1 MLTWGYYM
9 LVELSIK
16 DFAIIDN
23 IKINF
28 TKGLNV
34 ITGETG
40 SGKSILIEALGMI
53 LGSRTSKDFIRT
65 GCDKAVLEGVFY
77 IEDLSTLRPILND
90 LSIDIDHDNLLII
103 TKEIF
108 ANGPSLSK
116 VNGRAMNLTMLKTI
130 TTKLVDIFG
139 QHEHQSLLDINNHQL
154 LVDAFGDEDFTSLKS
169 TIKEL
174 YDELQE
180 EKKKIKSLS
189 MDSGERDREIDILRF
204 QIEEIDEANLTM
216 EDEHSIEAE
225 FKKLS
230 NINKISQ
237 SVELALSYLDSDDYD
252 FQGAI
257 NLVNK
262 SLSLVSSAK
271 EFDEKL
277 ESFFNRLSEINY
289 ELQDINREL
298 NYYLNSIDIDMER
311 LNYLH
316 ERIDLVNKLKR
327 KYGNSIDSIF
337 KFRDEAEERLN
348 KLLNF
353 EKEYEN
359 SLSRIKELEEKLDKN
374 CSKLS
379 EMRKKIANILEENVK
394 AELSQLNMSNVDFKV
409 DFIRTAQFTPQ
420 GFDKIEFLISTNPGE
435 GLKPLSKIISGGEMS
450 RIMLAFKSILAFLDK
465 IPTLIFDEIDAGIS
479 GRTAQIVGEKIYNIS
494 KKHQVIC
501 ISHLPQIAALADS
514 HFVINK
520 VSKANRTIS
529 EVSRL
534 SDQERV
540 EEMARLIGGVD
551 LTTTTLKHASEM
563 IEMSKKLKNNSR
575 KF

>member
-337 KFRDEAEERLN
+337 KFKDEAEERLN